1 MLVAGQ
7 VFGKHMARWIE
18 TSQAA
23 LCVRC
28 QQIEASGYATAM
40 LAERADEGAPCRFLF
55 RHSFGSPCGAS
66 RADQGRQCPSA
77 CLEPMLKTYRAE
89 DFPGNAD

>member
-7 VFGKHMARWIE
+7 VFGKHVARWIE

-23 LCVRC
+23 LCMRC

-40 LAERADEGAPCRFLF
+40 LAERADEGAPCLPLF
-55 RHSFGSPCGAS
+55 VFS
-66 RADQGRQCPSA
+66 
-77 CLEPMLKTYRAE
+77 
-89 DFPGNAD
+89 

>member
-7 VFGKHMARWIE
+7 VFGKHVARWIE

-23 LCVRC
+23 LCMRC

-40 LAERADEGAPCRFLF
+40 LAERADEGAPCRSLF
-55 RHSFGSPCGAS
+55 RHCFGSPCGAS
-66 RADQGRQCPSA
+66 HVRTGRAMPVSLLGA
-77 CLEPMLKTYRAE
+77 YAE
-89 DFPGNAD
+89 NLTGGGLPWQS